1 VNRNAQF
8 ERIAELRTLYEA
20 KGNPVVSVD
29 TKKKE
34 LIGNLFREGKIYT
47 TETVEVFDHDFPS
60 LAEGVAIPHAIY
72 DIAHNEGYVII
83 GTSRDTS
90 EFACDSIQYWWD
102 NFGKAHYPNADS
114 ILMLMDGGG
123 SNSSRHYIFKQDLQ
137 ALADEIGIEIRI
149 AHYPPHTSKWN
160 PIEHRLFPHIT
171 RSLQGMVLTTHQL
184 AKELIE
190 KTTTKSGLKV
200 FSSIFNRVYETGRKV
215 AEGFKQSMRI
225 IFDDNLAPWNYVAVP
240 ETNIL

>member
-1 VNRNAQF
+1 MNRNAQF

-90 EFACDSIQYWWD
+90 EFACDSIRYWWD